1 MKALITGGAGFIGS
15 HMAKRLVDAGHDVWI
30 VDDLSTGSMRN
41 IDPLLDKP
49 NFHHQIGSV
58 LDEPLVG
65 ELVDRVDVVFHLAAA
80 VGVKLIVEKPT
91 HTIETNLRGSE
102 NVFEAAAKK
111 GKLVVMASTSEVYG
125 KGIKIPYSE
134 EDDLLLGPTTKSRWG
149 YACSKAI
156 DEYLIFAYQ
165 QERGLPFIVVRFF
178 NTVGRGQTGRYG
190 MVLPNFVRQGLAGED
205 ITVYGTGDQQR
216 CFADV
221 GDVVDCVLQLVE
233 REDAV
238 GQVFNIGSNAEI
250 SINQLAEVVRERTGG
265 KSQIVRV
272 PYEQA
277 YSAGF
282 EDITRRV
289 PDLRKL
295 EATIANRPQSTIEEI
310 IDRVIEGMHEHGDS

>member
-1 MKALITGGAGFIGS
+1 MKALVTGGAGFIGS
-15 HMAKRLVDAGHDVWI
+15 HLAKRLIGDGHDVWT
-30 VDDLSTGSMRN
+30 VDDLSTGSMHN
-41 IDPLLDKP
+41 IDPLRESPK
-49 NFHHQIGSV
+49 FRYQIGSV
-58 LDEPLVG
+58 TDPALIG

-80 VGVKLIVEKPT
+80 VGVKLIVENPT
-91 HTIETNLRGSE
+91 RTIETNLRGSE

-125 KGIKIPYSE
+125 KGVKIPYSE
-134 EDDLLLGPTTKSRWG
+134 DDDLLLGPTTKSRWG

-156 DEYLIFAYQ
+156 DEYLIFAYR
-165 QERGLPFIVVRFF
+165 QERDLPFIVVRFF
-178 NTVGRGQTGRYG
+178 NTVGAGQSGRYG

-233 REDAV
+233 LESAV

-250 SINQLAEVVRERTGG
+250 SINQLAEIVRERTAAG
-265 KSQIVRV
+265 SSIVHV

-295 EATIANRPQSTIEEI
+295 EAAIAHRPQSTIEEI
-310 IDRVIEGMHEHGDS
+310 VDRVIASMRAHGDS